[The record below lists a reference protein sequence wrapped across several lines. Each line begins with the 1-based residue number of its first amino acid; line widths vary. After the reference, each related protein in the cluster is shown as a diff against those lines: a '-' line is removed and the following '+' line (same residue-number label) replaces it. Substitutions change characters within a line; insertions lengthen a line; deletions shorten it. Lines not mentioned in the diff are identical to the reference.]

1 MMNLIQMSAFL
12 AGSMVFQSL
21 YFLADMYWV
30 GHLGKEA
37 VAAVGFSANL
47 MVIVLAI
54 TQTLGVG
61 TTAVIAHAVG
71 EKNQNRAVLVFN
83 QSFALSQLIG
93 IALTLTAFLLRYQYC
108 YWMGAD
114 ALTAAKGIAYLN
126 WFLPALFL
134 QFALFT
140 AGAALRGTGVV
151 TPTVIILVV
160 TVVLNLILAP
170 VLVFGWGIGHALGV
184 AGAALAT
191 LISIGVGVTSMAAYF
206 FWKKGYIYLDLK
218 LWKPDFPV
226 WREILRIGL
235 PAGGELAI
243 LAIYLMIVYS
253 LIRGFGASAQAGFGI
268 GARVMQ
274 SLFLPAL
281 AVGMAA
287 TPIAGQ
293 NFGARN
299 ALRVRQS
306 FRAAMI
312 LACTSMII
320 TTVLCQY
327 FPEPIIRVF
336 SKDPEVIS
344 VGAGYLRIISLT
356 FVATGAIFATASMF
370 QAVGNT
376 IPPLVSSSLRLVL
389 FAVPIFFLSRTP
401 LLKIPMIWYFSA
413 ASVFVQ
419 AIANIILVRREFD
432 RKLVF
437 TPIGEV
443 GLVEVLT
450 PPS

>member
-71 EKNQNRAVLVFN
+71 EKNQDRAVLVFN
-83 QSFALSQLIG
+83 QAFVLSQLVG
-93 IALTLTAFLLRYQYC
+93 IVLIVAAFLLRYQYC

-114 ALTAAKGIAYLN
+114 ALTASKGVAYLN

-134 QFALFT
+134 QFVLFT
-140 AGAALRGTGVV
+140 AGAALRGTGVI
-151 TPTVIILVV
+151 TPTVVILVI
-160 TVVLNLILAP
+160 TVVMNLILAP
-170 VLVFGWGIGHALGV
+170 VLVFGWGIGHPLGV
-184 AGAALAT
+184 AGAALAS
-191 LISIGVGVTSMAAYF
+191 LISIGIGVAAMAAYF
-206 FWKKGYIYLDLK
+206 FWKKRYIYFDST
-218 LWKPDFPV
+218 LWQPYFPV
-226 WREILRIGL
+226 WRDILRIGL
-235 PAGGELAI
+235 PAGAELAI

-287 TPIAGQ
+287 APIAGQ

-312 LACTSMII
+312 LACGSMIV
-320 TTVLCQY
+320 TTSLCQY
-327 FPEPIIRVF
+327 FAEPLIRIF
-336 SKDPEVIS
+336 SEDLDVIS

-370 QAVGNT
+370 QGMGNT
-376 IPPLVSSSLRLVL
+376 IPPLISSSLRLLL
-389 FAVPIFFLSRTP
+389 FAVPILFLSRSP
-401 LLKIPMIWYFSA
+401 LFKIPMIWYFSA

-419 AIANIILVRREFD
+419 AIANIVLVRCEFD

-437 TPIGEV
+437 APIEEV
-443 GLVEVLT
+443 AEEVE
-450 PPS
+450 SRS